1 MVIVVLIEGDS
12 GGKSSTVTR
21 PFYWYYHPNT
31 GAAEKYNG
39 PATNI
44 TLSLSYYI
52 LEWEGG
58 GLQN

>member
-39 PATNI
+39 AATNI
-44 TLSLSYYI
+44 TFVLHSRV
-52 LEWEGG
+52 GG
-58 GLQN
+58 GEDSRIR